1 MKLAYRLILL
11 LLLLQVSATLTL
23 YTLDPTGSSS
33 QAVFATLLG
42 ADLLAFALVS
52 YLYRSEKTGTPF
64 SRVWFLTGC
73 AAFVILFLAVLLRT

>member
-1 MKLAYRLILL
+1 MRLAYRLILF

-23 YTLDPTGSSS
+23 YTLNPTDGSS

-42 ADLLAFALVS
+42 VDLLAFALVS

-64 SRVWFLTGC
+64 SRPWILVGC
-73 AAFVILFLAVLLRT
+73 AAFVILFLAVLLRA